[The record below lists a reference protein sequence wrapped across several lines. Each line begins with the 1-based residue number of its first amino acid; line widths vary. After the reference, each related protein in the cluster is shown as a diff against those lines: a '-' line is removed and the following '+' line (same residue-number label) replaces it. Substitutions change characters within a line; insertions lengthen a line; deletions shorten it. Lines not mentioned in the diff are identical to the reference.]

1 MAAEH
6 SRKWRQ
12 NNPESYKE
20 GMKKQWQII
29 KFRMQTDPEFAAKR
43 KRQRAD
49 SQRKRYEKIKA
60 DPEQYAILLEKVSIN
75 NKKYRQSNPEKMR
88 LNEARRQ
95 HRNKEKLKLEQLEN
109 AQQIKLKTLQNTLLS
124 PEQKK
129 AEHRRVNKEWKKK
142 KNAEFLELYGF
153 SYYAYT
159 NAKDRHGLNTIE
171 EVIEYRIENNLYV
184 KQAIRDKTEPIVI
197 MPKYKKK
204 ISITQIPVIDEDKP
218 KNKLMQF
225 KQSKEQAYRNIQL
238 RIIDLERILSSQ
250 PHELKIRVD
259 YLRNQFVSQYG
270 AMPI

>member
-29 KFRMQTDPEFAAKR
+29 KFKMQTDPEFAEKR
-43 KRQRAD
+43 KRQKAD
-49 SQRKRYEKIKA
+49 SQRRRIEKIKA

-75 NKKYRQSNPEKMR
+75 NKKYRQGNPEKIR

-95 HRNKEKLKLEQLEN
+95 HRKKAQLNDNQIEATN
-109 AQQIKLKTLQNTLLS
+109 AIRIKRFKNSFLT
-124 PEQKK
+124 PEQRKEEHKQLSKQWK
-129 AEHRRVNKEWKKK
+129 AN
-142 KNAEFLELYGF
+142 KNAEFLDKYGF
-153 SYYAYT
+153 TYYAYC
-159 NAKDRHGLNTIE
+159 NVKERLGFDSIE
-171 EVIEYRIENNLYV
+171 EVIDYRIENKLSV
-184 KQAIRDKTEPIVI
+184 KPELIQSRIAEKFKPVF
-197 MPKYKKK
+197 KK
-204 ISITQIPVIDEDKP
+204 IVPVQVADEPKP
-218 KNKLMQF
+218 TNKPMKI
-225 KQSKEQAYRNIQL
+225 KQTKEQAYRNISL

-250 PHELKIRVD
+250 PQELRIRVD

>member
-1 MAAEH
+1 M
-6 SRKWRQ
+6 
-12 NNPESYKE
+12 NGKE
-20 GMKKQWQII
+20 QYAKLKAKMEL
-29 KFRMQTDPEFAAKR
+29 DPEFAEEFKR
-43 KRQRAD
+43 KRREQ
-49 SQRKRYEKIKA
+49 QRKRIAKIKA
-60 DPEQYAILLEKVSIN
+60 DPIQKEIYLAQVRERNRKYHKLHPDKIRIYEMRRKHREK
-75 NKKYRQSNPEKMR
+75 
-88 LNEARRQ
+88 A
-95 HRNKEKLKLEQLEN
+95 KLKLEQIEK

-204 ISITQIPVIDEDKP
+204 ISITPIPVIDEDKP
-218 KNKLMQF
+218 KNRPMKI
-225 KQSKEQAYRNIQL
+225 KQTKEQAYRNIQL
-238 RIIDLERILSSQ
+238 RIIDLERVLSSQ
-250 PHELKIRVD
+250 PQELKIRVD
-259 YLRNQFVSQYG
+259 YLQNQFISQYG